1 MRILKC
7 LPLLL
12 LSTSL
17 QAETV
22 TLQVES
28 AEKRTSPDTTR
39 DVIDITLDP
48 ESRQTLADFTRD
60 RVGQQ
65 IHLSVE
71 GYLLTSPFLQ
81 SVIDTGSL
89 RLSAGEE
96 GFDGKTAG
104 EIAETLNKGGAL
116 TLSDDH

>member
-1 MRILKC
+1 MRIMKY
-7 LPLLL
+7 LPILL
-12 LSTSL
+12 LSTVT

-28 AEKRTSPDTTR
+28 AEKKTSPDTTR

-65 IHLSVE
+65 IHLSV
-71 GYLLTSPFLQ
+71 GGHLLTSPFLQ
-81 SVIDTGSL
+81 SVIDTGNL
-89 RLSAGEE
+89 RLSAGED
-96 GFDGKTAG
+96 GFDGKSAG
-104 EIAETLNKGGAL
+104 EIAETLNEGEAL